1 MKAAEGAE
9 DTRAAEGADGA
20 DGAERMK
27 VLVTGAAGQLGQ
39 AMVQH
44 FATGHQV
51 TAWTRDT
58 IDLTRHR
65 EIREKV
71 LRLAPAAIINCS
83 GYNQVDQAEDQQQ
96 AAFEVNAFA
105 VGTLA
110 RAAADLE
117 AVLMHYSTDFVFAG
131 TATTPYTELDRPEP
145 QGAYAQSKLV
155 GEWLAADA
163 PRHYVLRVESLF
175 GGPRTRSSTD
185 RIADAVLAGEPA
197 PVFVDRVVSP
207 SFVADVVAASAHLL
221 RTQPEFGVYHCVNSG
236 FATWYDVGRE
246 IARLLGKP
254 ESLLKPISVRDVT
267 FRASRPQFAA
277 LSNAKLADAGYPM
290 PVWEDAM
297 ARYLA
302 SRTAA

>member
-1 MKAAEGAE
+1 MKAAEGVE
-9 DTRAAEGADGA
+9 NTRATEGA

-39 AMVQH
+39 AMVEH

-65 EIREKV
+65 EVREMV
-71 LRLAPAAIINCS
+71 LRLAPAAIINCAS
-83 GYNQVDQAEDQQQ
+83 YNHVDHAEDQQET
-96 AAFEVNAFA
+96 ALEVNAFA

-110 RAAADLE
+110 RAAADLD
-117 AVLMHYSTDFVFAG
+117 AVLIHYSTDFVFAG
-131 TATTPYTELDRPEP
+131 TASAPYTEFDRPEP
-145 QGAYAQSKLV
+145 QSAYAQSKLV

-185 RIADAVLAGEPA
+185 RIADAVLAGVPA

-221 RTQPEFGVYHCVNSG
+221 RTRPAFGVYHCVNTG

-246 IARLLGKP
+246 IARLLGRP
-254 ESLLKPISVRDVT
+254 ESLLEPISVRDVT
-267 FRASRPQFAA
+267 LRAPRPQFAA
-277 LSNAKLADAGYPM
+277 LSNTKLAQAGFPM
-290 PVWEDAM
+290 PLWQDAM
-297 ARYLA
+297 ARYLT
-302 SRTAA
+302 SRAA